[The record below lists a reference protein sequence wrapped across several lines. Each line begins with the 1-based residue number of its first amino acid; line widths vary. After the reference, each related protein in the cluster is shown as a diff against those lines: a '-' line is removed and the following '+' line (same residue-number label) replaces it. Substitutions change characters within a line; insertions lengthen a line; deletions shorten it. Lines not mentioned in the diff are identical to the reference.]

1 MRGTM
6 VASILHQFCNSNNLN
21 ESSALRVSAERT
33 PGACDLCENLAWAMG
48 MSTRR
53 GLPVTRTSEA
63 QESNDSDASADFKL
77 GFTEMLGLVGADG
90 PKCTMMA
97 YR

>member
-1 MRGTM
+1 
-6 VASILHQFCNSNNLN
+6 
-21 ESSALRVSAERT
+21 
-33 PGACDLCENLAWAMG
+33 

-90 PKCTMMA
+90 PKCWSL
-97 YR
+97 R